1 MARGI
6 NKEDIFHDKNDKKVM
21 QLLIKKYLEKVS
33 VEIHAYCIMSNHLH
47 ILIKAEM
54 AELSKYMAYILSAFA
69 EYYNRK
75 KNRSGYVFQS
85 RYKSQSIED
94 ERYYWSCLRYIHMNP
109 VKANLTKDIR
119 SYLFSSFGEFSS
131 PNSNIIHENAKRRY
145 KETFKGQKEFLWF
158 HNQPNRILLDDVESD
173 MDIVRVDI
181 SMEILADLQE
191 KASGIPMKE
200 VLKMPLFKTNFRR
213 EIRKT
218 LHLSD
223 KKTDVLIKQIEK
235 VL

>member
-6 NKEDIFHDKNDKKVM
+6 NKEDIFHDKSDKKVM
-21 QLLIKKYLEKVS
+21 QYLIKKYLEKVP

-47 ILIKAEM
+47 LLIKAEM
-54 AELSKYMAYILSAFA
+54 PELSKYMAYILSTYA

-94 ERYYWSCLRYIHMNP
+94 EGYYWNCLRYIHMNP

-131 PNSNIIHENAKRRY
+131 LNSNIIHENAKRRY
-145 KETFKGQKEFLWF
+145 KEAFMGQKEFLWF
-158 HNQPNRILLDDVESD
+158 HKQPNRILLDDVESD
-173 MDIVRVDI
+173 MEIVRVDI
-181 SMEILADLQE
+181 SLGILADLQE

-200 VLKMPLFKTNFRR
+200 VLKMPLFKTNFRK